1 MFAAEKWLGL
11 TPVLTVLV
19 VLAIIICAVWLL
31 RSLR

>member
-1 MFAAEKWLGL
+1 MLGAEKWLGL

-19 VLAIIICAVWLL
+19 VLAIACLTIWLF